1 VGVWPGSRDDAE
13 CRRTAVTEADEME
26 KRKTL
31 YVTSREEWRA
41 WLTEHYQSE
50 TEVWLVYYKK
60 HTGRPRISY
69 DHAVEEALCF
79 GWIDSIAKRMDDE
92 KFAQKFTPRRDC
104 TKWSALNKRRVR
116 KLIREGLMTEAGL
129 AKIDLAMLGEE
140 AQAKQSKGDLDIP
153 RFVKQALMANAKAW
167 ENFRN
172 LTPSRRRPYVQ
183 LILDAK
189 KEETRER
196 RLREVTS
203 LLEQSKGELDE
214 IPRFVKQALM
224 ASPKAWEY
232 FQSLAP
238 SYRRHYIGWI
248 MHAKKEETRERRLR
262 EAVSLLEQNKKLG
275 LK

>member
-1 VGVWPGSRDDAE
+1 LAAFVVFYRSG
-13 CRRTAVTEADEME
+13 ADEME
-26 KRKTL
+26 IRKTL

-79 GWIDSIAKRMDDE
+79 GWIDSIGKRMDDE

-104 TKWSALNKRRVR
+104 TTWSALNKRRLR
-116 KLIREGLMTEAGL
+116 KLIREGRMTEAGL
-129 AKIDLAMLGEE
+129 AKIDIAMLGEG
-140 AQAKQSKGDLDIP
+140 AQAKESKGDVEIP

-172 LTPSRRRPYVQ
+172 LTPSRRRSYIQ
-183 LILDAK
+183 LIMDAK
-189 KEETRER
+189 R
-196 RLREVTS
+196 
-203 LLEQSKGELDE
+203 
-214 IPRFVKQALM
+214 
-224 ASPKAWEY
+224 
-232 FQSLAP
+232 
-238 SYRRHYIGWI
+238 
-248 MHAKKEETRERRLR
+248 EETRERRLR